1 MTEDTNQ
8 LDDQHLL
15 SSFRLTRDNHYIG
28 VLFTRYSLMV
38 FGVCMKYLKNKSDA
52 QDAAQQVFEK
62 AYKEVGK
69 YEIPYFKSWIYT
81 VARNISL
88 MRLRNLSNDSA
99 SIEEISEIADENQT
113 FEQELKINEYSKE
126 TQLQQLHEAIADLNN
141 EQQLCLKKFYFE
153 KKSYQFIQKETGLS
167 FQQVKSHIQNGKRR
181 LRILLE
187 KKSALHERN

>member
-1 MTEDTNQ
+1 MTEDINQ
-8 LDDQHLL
+8 LDDQNLL
-15 SSFRLTRDNHYIG
+15 SSFRLTQDNHYIG

-62 AYKEVGK
+62 AFKEVGK

-88 MRLRNLSNDSA
+88 MRLRNLSTDSA
-99 SIEEISEIADENQT
+99 SIEEISEIADESNA
-113 FEQELKINEYSKE
+113 FEQELKLTEYLKE
-126 TQLQQLHEAIADLNN
+126 TQLKQLHEALTHLNI

-153 KKSYQFIQKETGLS
+153 KKSYQVIQSETGLT

-187 KKSALHERN
+187 KKSLLHERH

>member
-1 MTEDTNQ
+1 LTEDINQ
-8 LDDQHLL
+8 LDDQYLL
-15 SSFRLTRDNHYIG
+15 SSFRLTQDNHYIG

-38 FGVCMKYLKNKSDA
+38 FGVCMKYLKNKSEA

-88 MRLRNLSNDSA
+88 MRLRNLSNESA
-99 SIEEISEIADENQT
+99 SIEDISEIVDENNS
-113 FEQELKINEYSKE
+113 FEQELELTEYLKE
-126 TQLQQLHEAIADLNN
+126 TQLKQLHEALTQLNT

-153 KKSYQFIQKETGLS
+153 KKSYQVIQNETGLT

-181 LRILLE
+181 LRILLV
-187 KKSALHERN
+187 KKSLLHERH

>member
-1 MTEDTNQ
+1 LTEDINQ
-8 LDDQHLL
+8 LDDQNLL
-15 SSFRLTRDNHYIG
+15 SSFRLTQDNHYIG

-62 AYKEVGK
+62 AYKVVGK

-88 MRLRNLSNDSA
+88 MRLRNLSTDSA
-99 SIEEISEIADENQT
+99 SIEEISEIADENNA
-113 FEQELKINEYSKE
+113 FEQDLKLTEYLKE
-126 TQLQQLHEAIADLNN
+126 TQLKQLYEALTHLNT

-153 KKSYQFIQKETGLS
+153 KKSYQVIQNETGLT

-187 KKSALHERN
+187 KKSLLHERH

>member
-1 MTEDTNQ
+1 MTEDINQ
-8 LDDQHLL
+8 LDDQYLL
-15 SSFRLTRDNHYIG
+15 SSFRLTQDNHYIG

-38 FGVCMKYLKNKSDA
+38 FGVCMKYLKNKSEA

-88 MRLRNLSNDSA
+88 MRLRNLSNESA
-99 SIEEISEIADENQT
+99 SIEDISEIVDENNS
-113 FEQELKINEYSKE
+113 FEQELELTEYLKE
-126 TQLQQLHEAIADLNN
+126 TQLKQLHEALTQLNT

-153 KKSYQFIQKETGLS
+153 KKSYQVIQNETGLT

-187 KKSALHERN
+187 KKSLLHERH

>member
-1 MTEDTNQ
+1 
-8 LDDQHLL
+8 
-15 SSFRLTRDNHYIG
+15 
-28 VLFTRYSLMV
+28 MV

>member
-1 MTEDTNQ
+1 MTEDINQ
-8 LDDQHLL
+8 LDDQYLL
-15 SSFRLTRDNHYIG
+15 SSFRLTQDNHYIG

-38 FGVCMKYLKNKSDA
+38 FGVCMKYLKNKSEA

-88 MRLRNLSNDSA
+88 MRLRNLSNESA
-99 SIEEISEIADENQT
+99 SIEDISEIVDENNS
-113 FEQELKINEYSKE
+113 FEQELELTEYLKE
-126 TQLQQLHEAIADLNN
+126 TQLKQLHEALTQLNT

-153 KKSYQFIQKETGLS
+153 KKSYQVIQNETGLT

-181 LRILLE
+181 LRILLV
-187 KKSALHERN
+187 KKSLLHERH